1 LTIHY
6 SHFKCSCLAFCF
18 EADLFHP
25 KRGGTVKRG
34 HIRDQGATAKLQIG
48 VRAGAQLGAG
58 AGAGAGAQLEAEAA
72 AQEEAE
78 AIAQIMMNILGKQ
91 MEKDLLVLK
100 TLYGNR
106 CLECC
111 LSFGLCLLM

>member
-1 LTIHY
+1 MYLLTIHY

-34 HIRDQGATAKLQIG
+34 RIQDQGATAKLQIW

-58 AGAGAGAQLEAEAA
+58 AGAQLEAGAQLGAGAA
-72 AQEEAE
+72 AQEEA
-78 AIAQIMMNILGKQ
+78 QITMNILGKQ

-100 TLYGNR
+100 PCMETDVWNAA
-106 CLECC
+106 
-111 LSFGLCLLM
+111 CLLDYVY

>member
-1 LTIHY
+1 MTIHY
-6 SHFKCSCLAFCF
+6 SHFKCSWLAFCF

-34 HIRDQGATAKLQIG
+34 HIRDQGATAKLQ
-48 VRAGAQLGAG
+48 LGAG
-58 AGAGAGAQLEAEAA
+58 AAAQLEAEAA

-100 TLYGNR
+100 PCMETDVWNAA
-106 CLECC
+106 
-111 LSFGLCLLM
+111 CLLDYVY